1 MRILYDSKNLI
12 HKSPFGCLKQEEN
25 CRISIYIPSSCHTA
39 SATLCFER
47 EDGFSASFPMQNT
60 SQKDGYDI
68 FDVNF
73 SLTECGLYF
82 YYFKIETPDS
92 SFDLF
97 KWAAKDTNIGEGAK
111 WQLTC
116 YDKNYKTPDGFKGK
130 VMYQIFP
137 DRFFKSG
144 DCNLTE
150 KLTPFIVHENESEL
164 PHYLPDENG
173 KIQNNDFFGGNLKGI
188 EQKLDYL
195 KEMNVEII
203 YLNPIFKAYSN
214 HRYDTCDYKTVDPML
229 GTEEDFVSLCK
240 KAHEIGIKIILD
252 GVFSHTGCDS
262 IYFDKYKK
270 FGTGAYQNP
279 SSPYRS
285 WYNFNDDS
293 YDSWWGIDTLPCVN
307 ELDENYISY
316 ILTDADSVVKH
327 WLRLGADGFRLDV
340 ADELPDEFIKILRN
354 TVKSV
359 NPEALVLG
367 EVWEDASNKIA
378 YSVRRKYFSDSE
390 LDSVMNYPFRNAIID
405 LVKGY
410 ITTEQ
415 FEDIVMTICE
425 NYPREVVDCLMNSL
439 STHDTPRIITNLTN
453 ADMGMPRNQ
462 QAEYKFEKSEIK
474 RATSLSKLAAFL
486 QFVLPGCACI
496 YYGDEIGMTGFGD
509 PFNRTF
515 FEWDNTANETND
527 FYRLLTKLKITL
539 EPLKTGNIRFVSAE
553 NGVIVMERAL
563 NEKSITAVVNLS
575 DESVKIACVKHH
587 ISHNCTVLENAVYV
601 QKNGFALYE

>member
-25 CRISIYIPSSCHTA
+25 CHISIHIPSSCNTA
-39 SATLCFER
+39 GARLCFER
-47 EDGFSASFPMQNT
+47 EDGFSASFPMKKVLE
-60 SQKDGYDI
+60 KDGYDF
-68 FDVNF
+68 FDVDF

-82 YYFKIETPDS
+82 YFFKIETPDS

-97 KWAAKDTNIGEGAK
+97 KFNSRDTNIAEGAK

-116 YDKNYKTPDGFKGK
+116 YDKAYKTPDGFKGK

-144 DCNLTE
+144 DCDLTE
-150 KLTPFIVHENESEL
+150 KLTPFTVHENTDEL
-164 PHYLPDENG
+164 PCYLPDENG
-173 KIQNNDFFGGNLKGI
+173 KIQNNDFYGGNLKGI
-188 EQKLDYL
+188 EEKLEYL

-214 HRYDTCDYKTVDPML
+214 HRYDTCDYKTIDPML

-240 KAHEIGIKIILD
+240 KAHEMGIKIILD

-270 FGTGAYQNP
+270 FGTGAYKNET
-279 SSPYRS
+279 SPYRS
-285 WYNFNDDS
+285 WYNFNGDS

-307 ELDENYISY
+307 ELDENYINY
-316 ILTDADSVVKH
+316 ILTDDDSVVKH

-340 ADELPDEFIKILRN
+340 ADELPDKFIKILRD

-415 FEDIVMTICE
+415 FENIIMTICE

-462 QAEYKFEKSEIK
+462 QAEYKFEKSELK
-474 RATSLSKLAAFL
+474 RAADLSKLAAFL
-486 QFVLPGCACI
+486 QFILPGCSCI

-515 FEWDNTANETND
+515 FEWNNAANEMSD
-527 FYRLLTKLKITL
+527 FYRLLTKLKTSL
-539 EPLKTGNIRFVSAE
+539 DPLKTGDIRFVSAE
-553 NGVIVMERAL
+553 NGVLFIEREFL
-563 NEKSITAVVNLS
+563 GKTVTAVANLS
-575 DESVKIACVKHH
+575 DESVKISSCTNH
-587 ISHNCTVLENAVYV
+587 ISHNCTVLEDAVYV
-601 QKNGFALYE
+601 QKNGFVLYD